1 MESPFH
7 DHSGVFKE
15 TNVAACILPQ
25 DEHIDSTLTLLENVL
40 LHYYFGVSQFFIYD
54 NGVTNKFIEALSDPS
69 DVKLSKLNIAVL
81 PWNLP
86 FPIHKAQVQSLVET
100 DCHLR
105 ARAFGFTSNFVVNQR
120 QIMVP
125 KSGAKN
131 IPDAL
136 DQSHQSGQLL
146 VDVLK
151 FCSEYPEENKYKH
164 QKSIKALEQSI
175 YNTEMSQG
183 LDVKITHKS
192 GGSQHKISHDEVA
205 VHDYSE
211 CHNFDLDVNA
221 PESIHD
227 RTVSRQSQAIESF
240 MGKFFPS
247 KESH

>member
-7 DHSGVFKE
+7 DQSVKKE
-15 TNVAACILPQ
+15 TNVAACISPQ
-25 DEHIDSTLTLLENVL
+25 EEHVDSTLPLLENVL

-54 NGVTNKFIEALSDPS
+54 NGVTNKFIEALSDPPS
-69 DVKLSKLNIAVL
+69 DVKLSKLNIAIL

-86 FPIHKAQVQSLVET
+86 FPLHATQVQSLVET

-105 ARAFGFTSNFVVNQR
+105 ARAFGFASNFVVKQK

-136 DQSHQSGQLL
+136 DQSQKSGQLL

-164 QKSIKALEQSI
+164 EKSIKALQQSI
-175 YNTEMSQG
+175 YNAQMSQG
-183 LDVKITHKS
+183 FSTKITHKS
-192 GGSQHKISHDEVA
+192 GGSQHRISHDELA
-205 VHDYSE
+205 VHDYSD
-211 CHNFDLDVNA
+211 CHNYDMDVNG

-227 RTVSRQSQAIESF
+227 RSVSRQSLAIESF

-247 KESH
+247 REK